1 MCYVLCIIIDYVLYV
16 LCNSYI
22 LGTDNMCCVACM
34 LIYMFVSMIY
44 IFMCRFICIFA
55 YVYCI
60 HIYKTMFIYVYMS
73 ITAFAC
79 MFIYITTSFAYTIW
93 K

>member
-1 MCYVLCIIIDYVLYV
+1 
-16 LCNSYI
+16 
-22 LGTDNMCCVACM
+22 MCCVACM
-34 LIYMFVSMIY
+34 LIYIFVNMIY

-55 YVYCI
+55 YVYYI
-60 HIYKTMFIYVYMS
+60 HIYNTMFTYVYMS

-79 MFIYITTSFAYTIW
+79 MFIYITNSFAYTIW